1 MATAPLQPAR
11 GQRLRSAGVGA
22 NTLSPEKL
30 LEGIDEGK
38 GRLKIKSGHV
48 RFETKGEF
56 LDSKPPPP
64 SSPGLEQ
71 EGAWIGWTGGGYPV
85 ASFPQN
91 SNSCERF
98 MLIWFV
104 LTGSLVLRVCLGY
117 RISSSPQHS
126 LLSMYGLLSSSTSKL
141 FLASADTQVGSASS
155 LLCASLVLTM
165 QIKLTVQDG
174 PAIPPLSFRKPSKG
188 EFSTPWRR

>member
-30 LEGIDEGK
+30 LKGIDEGK

-48 RFETKGEF
+48 RFETKGESV
-56 LDSKPPPP
+56 DSKPPPP
-64 SSPGLEQ
+64 HSSPALER
-71 EGAWIGWTGGGYPV
+71 EGAWMGWTGRGYPV

-91 SNSCERF
+91 SNSCEHF

-117 RISSSPQHS
+117 RISSSPQRS
-126 LLSMYGLLSSSTSKL
+126 LLSVRTAFIISIKAFLGFSRHSGWVCILLALCLPCSHNEDKTH
-141 FLASADTQVGSASS
+141 SAGWTN
-155 LLCASLVLTM
+155 C
-165 QIKLTVQDG
+165 
-174 PAIPPLSFRKPSKG
+174 PLIAL
-188 EFSTPWRR
+188 